1 LLGALSPRLY
11 DGQLTCGLARMGRL
25 CIILPA
31 CRAHGAAI
39 NLIRPQWVC
48 ERSGLMAQQKR
59 KMSRNEKI
67 YYVISLLVVIS
78 MVVALVAVLFN

>member
-1 LLGALSPRLY
+1 
-11 DGQLTCGLARMGRL
+11 
-25 CIILPA
+25 
-31 CRAHGAAI
+31 
-39 NLIRPQWVC
+39 
-48 ERSGLMAQQKR
+48 MAQQKR